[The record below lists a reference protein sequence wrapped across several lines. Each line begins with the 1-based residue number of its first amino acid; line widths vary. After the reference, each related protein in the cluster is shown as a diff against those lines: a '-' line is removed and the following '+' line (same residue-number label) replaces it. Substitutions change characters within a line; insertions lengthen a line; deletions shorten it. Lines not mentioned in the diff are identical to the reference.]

1 MPAPNKR
8 PTPAVRNPQRTRER
22 ILVAALREFADRG
35 FAGARVDAIALRSGS
50 NKRMIYHYF
59 GDKEGLFRAVL
70 RHKISQRIATV
81 EAQSPGQDLVS
92 AMPQWFIQNCQD
104 ADWVRLLAWE
114 SLQTLKDSV
123 IDEKERTRRTR
134 LAARLIKQKQAA
146 GLLRADV
153 PAPFLQLAKVSLAM
167 FPMAMPQAARLITG
181 KSPRDAKFQ
190 KDYAKFLET
199 ISTAFRP

>member
-92 AMPQWFIQNCQD
+92 AMPQWFVQNCLD

>member
-1 MPAPNKR
+1 MPATKKR
-8 PTPAVRNPQRTRER
+8 PTRAVRNPDRTRER

-35 FAGARVDAIALRSGS
+35 FAGARVDTIAARSGC
-50 NKRMIYHYF
+50 NKRMLYHYF
-59 GDKEGLFRAVL
+59 NDKEGLFRAVL
-70 RHKISQRIATV
+70 RHKISERIARV

-92 AMPQWFIQNCQD
+92 AMPEWFIQNCQD

-123 IDEKERTRRTR
+123 VDEKERIRRAR
-134 LAARLIKQKQAA
+134 LAAKLIKNKQAG

-153 PAPFLQLAKVSLAM
+153 PAHFLQLAKVSLAM
-167 FPMAMPQAARLITG
+167 FPMAMPQATRLITG
-181 KSPRDAKFQ
+181 KSPRDNKFQ

-199 ISTAFRP
+199 ISIAFRP